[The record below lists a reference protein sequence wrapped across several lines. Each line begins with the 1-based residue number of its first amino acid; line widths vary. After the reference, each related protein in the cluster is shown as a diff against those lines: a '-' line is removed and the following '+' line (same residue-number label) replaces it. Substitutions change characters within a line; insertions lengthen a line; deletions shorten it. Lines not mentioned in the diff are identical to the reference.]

1 MKKKRLFWLSVFLL
15 MLAGCSSDDN
25 ESLLNHNWTLNT
37 LLITNSENV
46 DAEEYSVTNNKF
58 YIDKM
63 PTMEN
68 NCPGF
73 IFHCDI
79 EKAFDL
85 QRLIIRIIG
94 VKQDIS
100 AFQVEETFQ
109 LNQFNASLQL
119 IEDGMQLGA
128 TKGSIKLMNKKKA
141 GDKDVLTFQINN
153 LTFERGYAINGI
165 VDFEYEGTVYCINN
179 IRAILSK
186 NWNKSP
192 SLLVSELKSL
202 IYSVLLIIS

>member
-1 MKKKRLFWLSVFLL
+1 MKKSFLL
-15 MLAGCSSDDN
+15 WMGVVLMMVIGMSSCSSDDN
-25 ESLLNHNWTLNT
+25 ESLSNHNWTLNT

-63 PTMEN
+63 PVMEN

-79 EKAFDL
+79 EKALDL

-94 VKQDIS
+94 VKQNIS

-119 IEDGMQLGA
+119 IEDGMQLEA
-128 TKGSIKLMNKKKA
+128 TKGSIKLVNKNKA

-153 LTFERGYAINGI
+153 LTFERGYTINGI
-165 VDFEYEGTVYCINN
+165 VDFEYEGTVY
-179 IRAILSK
+179 
-186 NWNKSP
+186 
-192 SLLVSELKSL
+192 
-202 IYSVLLIIS
+202 

>member
-1 MKKKRLFWLSVFLL
+1 MKKSFLFWIGIMLI
-15 MLAGCSSDDN
+15 LAGCSSDDN
-25 ESLLNHNWTLNT
+25 ESQLNNNWTLNT

-63 PTMEN
+63 PILEN

-79 EKAFDL
+79 EKSLDL

-94 VKQDIS
+94 VKQDIG

-109 LNQFNASLQL
+109 LNQFNASLEL
-119 IEDGMQLGA
+119 IEEWAQLGA
-128 TKGSIKLMNKKKA
+128 TKGSIKLVNKKKV

-153 LTFERGYAINGI
+153 LTFERGYTINGI
-165 VDFEYEGTVYCINN
+165 VDFEYEGTVY
-179 IRAILSK
+179 
-186 NWNKSP
+186 
-192 SLLVSELKSL
+192 
-202 IYSVLLIIS
+202 

>member
-1 MKKKRLFWLSVFLL
+1 MKNNICFWMFAVL

-25 ESLLNHNWTLNT
+25 ESLSNHNWTLNT

-63 PTMEN
+63 PVMED

-79 EKAFDL
+79 EKALDL

-128 TKGSIKLMNKKKA
+128 TKGSIKLVNKKKA

-153 LTFERGYAINGI
+153 LTFERGYTINGI
-165 VDFEYEGTVYCINN
+165 VDFEYEGTVY
-179 IRAILSK
+179 
-186 NWNKSP
+186 
-192 SLLVSELKSL
+192 
-202 IYSVLLIIS
+202 

>member
-1 MKKKRLFWLSVFLL
+1 MQDLRCSGVISEKTNKTRRMKKSFLFWMFAML
-15 MLAGCSSDDN
+15 MMAVGMSSCSSDDN
-25 ESLLNHNWTLNT
+25 ESLSNHNWTPNT

-128 TKGSIKLMNKKKA
+128 TKGSIKLVNKKKA

-153 LTFERGYAINGI
+153 LTFERGYTINGI
-165 VDFEYEGTVYCINN
+165 VDFEYEGTVC
-179 IRAILSK
+179 
-186 NWNKSP
+186 
-192 SLLVSELKSL
+192 
-202 IYSVLLIIS
+202 

>member
-1 MKKKRLFWLSVFLL
+1 MKKNFLL
-15 MLAGCSSDDN
+15 WMGVVLMMVIGMSSCSSDDN
-25 ESLLNHNWTLNT
+25 ESLSNHNWTPNT

-63 PTMEN
+63 PVMEN

-79 EKAFDL
+79 EKSLDL

-94 VKQDIS
+94 VKQD
-100 AFQVEETFQ
+100 
-109 LNQFNASLQL
+109 ASLQL

-128 TKGSIKLMNKKKA
+128 TKGSIKLVNKKKA

-165 VDFEYEGTVYCINN
+165 VDFEYEGTVY
-179 IRAILSK
+179 
-186 NWNKSP
+186 
-192 SLLVSELKSL
+192 
-202 IYSVLLIIS
+202 

>member
-1 MKKKRLFWLSVFLL
+1 MKKSFLL
-15 MLAGCSSDDN
+15 WMGVVLMMVVGMSSCSSDDN
-25 ESLLNHNWTLNT
+25 ESLSNHNWTPNT

-128 TKGSIKLMNKKKA
+128 TKGSIKLVNKKKA

-165 VDFEYEGTVYCINN
+165 VDFEYEGTVC
-179 IRAILSK
+179 
-186 NWNKSP
+186 
-192 SLLVSELKSL
+192 
-202 IYSVLLIIS
+202 

>member
-15 MLAGCSSDDN
+15 MLAGCSSNDDFI
-25 ESLLNHNWTLNT
+25 EPIMHNWTPNT

-165 VDFEYEGTVYCINN
+165 VDFEYEGTVY
-179 IRAILSK
+179 
-186 NWNKSP
+186 
-192 SLLVSELKSL
+192 
-202 IYSVLLIIS
+202 

>member
-1 MKKKRLFWLSVFLL
+1 MLMKKSFLL
-15 MLAGCSSDDN
+15 WMGAMLIIISAGCSSDDGLDKPQ
-25 ESLLNHNWTLNT
+25 SDLNWTPNT
-37 LLITNSENV
+37 LLITNSGNV
-46 DAEEYSVTNNKF
+46 DVEEYSVTNNKF

-79 EKAFDL
+79 EKSLDL

-128 TKGSIKLMNKKKA
+128 TKGSIKLVNKRKV
-141 GDKDVLTFQINN
+141 GDIDVLTFQINN
-153 LTFERGYAINGI
+153 LTFERGYTINGT
-165 VDFEYEGTVYCINN
+165 VDFEYEGTVY
-179 IRAILSK
+179 
-186 NWNKSP
+186 
-192 SLLVSELKSL
+192 
-202 IYSVLLIIS
+202 

>member
-1 MKKKRLFWLSVFLL
+1 MLMKKSFLL
-15 MLAGCSSDDN
+15 WMGAMLIIISAGCSSDDN
-25 ESLLNHNWTLNT
+25 ESQLNNNWTLNT

-63 PTMEN
+63 PILEN
-68 NCPGF
+68 DCPRF

-100 AFQVEETFQ
+100 AFQMEETFQ

-153 LTFERGYAINGI
+153 LTFERGYTINGI
-165 VDFEYEGTVYCINN
+165 VDFEYEGTVY
-179 IRAILSK
+179 
-186 NWNKSP
+186 
-192 SLLVSELKSL
+192 
-202 IYSVLLIIS
+202 

>member
-1 MKKKRLFWLSVFLL
+1 MKNSICFWMFAVL
-15 MLAGCSSDDN
+15 MLAGGSSDDN
-25 ESLLNHNWTLNT
+25 ESLSNHNWTLNT

-63 PTMEN
+63 PVMED

-79 EKAFDL
+79 EKALDL

-128 TKGSIKLMNKKKA
+128 TKGSIKLVNKKKA

-153 LTFERGYAINGI
+153 LTFERGYTINGI
-165 VDFEYEGTVYCINN
+165 VDFEYEGTVY
-179 IRAILSK
+179 
-186 NWNKSP
+186 
-192 SLLVSELKSL
+192 
-202 IYSVLLIIS
+202 

>member
-1 MKKKRLFWLSVFLL
+1 
-15 MLAGCSSDDN
+15 
-25 ESLLNHNWTLNT
+25 
-37 LLITNSENV
+37 
-46 DAEEYSVTNNKF
+46 
-58 YIDKM
+58 M

-165 VDFEYEGTVYCINN
+165 VDFEYEGTVY
-179 IRAILSK
+179 
-186 NWNKSP
+186 
-192 SLLVSELKSL
+192 
-202 IYSVLLIIS
+202 

>member
-1 MKKKRLFWLSVFLL
+1 MKKNFLL
-15 MLAGCSSDDN
+15 WMGVVLMMVIGMSSCSSDDN
-25 ESLLNHNWTLNT
+25 ESLSNHNWTPNT

-79 EKAFDL
+79 EKSLNL
-85 QRLIIRIIG
+85 QTLVIRLIGIKKDVG
-94 VKQDIS
+94 S
-100 AFQVEETFQ
+100 FQVEETFQ

-153 LTFERGYAINGI
+153 LTFERGYTINGI
-165 VDFEYEGTVYCINN
+165 VDFEYEGTVC
-179 IRAILSK
+179 
-186 NWNKSP
+186 
-192 SLLVSELKSL
+192 
-202 IYSVLLIIS
+202 